1 MPEIRMDLVKILI
14 QERSDHQ
21 VIVLKERDGER
32 MFPILIG
39 PYEAMAIDR
48 RVKNVVAPRPLTH
61 DLLNNTISGL
71 GGVLARIVIN
81 DLQDNTFYAKLIV
94 QTSNG
99 DVEIDS
105 RPSDA
110 IALASLE
117 NTPIFVEEA
126 VLEEAENPF

>member
-1 MPEIRMDLVKILI
+1 
-14 QERSDHQ
+14 HQ
-21 VIVLKERDGER
+21 VIVLKEREGER

-48 RVKNVVAPRPLTH
+48 RVKNLLAPRPLTH

-71 GGVLARIVIN
+71 GGVLSRIVIN
-81 DLQDNTFYAKLIV
+81 DLQDNTFFAKLIV
-94 QTSNG
+94 GTSAG
-99 DVEIDS
+99 EVEIDS

-110 IALASLE
+110 IALASLD
-117 NTPIFVEEA
+117 NTPIFVEEK

>member
-14 QERSDHQ
+14 QETSEHQ
-21 VIVLKERDGER
+21 VIVLREREGER

-48 RVKNVVAPRPLTH
+48 RVKKLLAPRPLTH

-71 GGVLARIVIN
+71 GGVLSRIVIN
-81 DLQDNTFYAKLIV
+81 DLQDNTFFAKLIV
-94 QTSNG
+94 GTSDG
-99 DVEIDS
+99 EVEIDS

-110 IALASLE
+110 IALASLD
-117 NTPIFVEEA
+117 NIPIYVEEK
-126 VLEEAENPF
+126 VLEEAETPF